1 MTALLLSIAALA
13 WLLMLSIIVVCS
25 LGDISTIEDKVRKIS
40 SDRFDVLEAK
50 AEARRANR
58 HIRLLFD
65 YLGVEIEEGGPRL
78 VKNVATLDEML
89 DKAEEES

>member
-13 WLLMLSIIVVCS
+13 WLLVLSIIVVCS
-25 LGDISTIEDKVRKIS
+25 LGDISTIEENIRKMLR
-40 SDRFDVLEAK
+40 DRFDVLEAK
-50 AEARRANR
+50 AGARRANR
-58 HIRLLFD
+58 RIRLLFD

-78 VKNVATLDEML
+78 VKKVATLDEML

>member
-1 MTALLLSIAALA
+1 
-13 WLLMLSIIVVCS
+13 MLSIIVVCS

-58 HIRLLFD
+58 RIRLLFD
-65 YLGVEIEEGGPRL
+65 YLGVEVEEGGPRL
-78 VKNVATLDEML
+78 VKKVATLDEML